1 MESNHGE
8 SNMYEVSSV
17 SRLTPMMFTRPY
29 PCARISAGGLLVCVE
44 PRNPQEGQRA
54 TLEVHSLAAILRD
67 TRESQDLVMFPGP
80 VTHKNEV
87 IKFCERKIAACRDM
101 ADKDSYILLLD
112 MLVLLLRQKGQV
124 EGRDLV
130 ELLLKDSREDVVVE
144 SRSRTS
150 GVREME
156 GETQSSAC
164 STCHQEVEHVQTVMD
179 RGVVNTVP
187 SQDPVDMF
195 RCYLLHGN
203 KVEGLEFAIKA
214 GLWDHALFLASKM
227 DQRTYA
233 RVMTRFADG
242 LATNDSLQTHPHF
255 NFYTVPA
262 YVRFDSG

>member
-1 MESNHGE
+1 MVGWS
-8 SNMYEVSSV
+8 
-17 SRLTPMMFTRPY
+17 
-29 PCARISAGGLLVCVE
+29 
-44 PRNPQEGQRA
+44 
-54 TLEVHSLAAILRD
+54 
-67 TRESQDLVMFPGP
+67 
-80 VTHKNEV
+80 
-87 IKFCERKIAACRDM
+87 
-101 ADKDSYILLLD
+101 
-112 MLVLLLRQKGQV
+112 
-124 EGRDLV
+124 
-130 ELLLKDSREDVVVE
+130 
-144 SRSRTS
+144 
-150 GVREME
+150 
-156 GETQSSAC
+156 
-164 STCHQEVEHVQTVMD
+164 VEHVHTVMD